1 MKKFTKASQLA
12 QIIMRTSLI
21 VSFISFLLLSLV
33 QASEV
38 KGQQGLDQ
46 QINIH
51 LKNVSF
57 NVFLKE
63 IEQKTGV
70 SFVYTNKEQVSKL
83 VTVSGDRKSAREVL
97 TPYLQINQ
105 LKLIENGNLA
115 VF

>member
-1 MKKFTKASQLA
+1 MTRSLDNQLTANQLFIIKKFKSEFKHHKLMKKFTKASQLA

-63 IEQKTGV
+63 IEQKTAV
-70 SFVYTNKEQVSKL
+70 SFLFSV
-83 VTVSGDRKSAREVL
+83 REIAWV
-97 TPYLQINQ
+97 
-105 LKLIENGNLA
+105 
-115 VF
+115 

>member
-57 NVFLKE
+57 NVFLKVVE
-63 IEQKTGV
+63 DKIC
-70 SFVYTNKEQVSKL
+70 F
-83 VTVSGDRKSAREVL
+83 
-97 TPYLQINQ
+97 
-105 LKLIENGNLA
+105 
-115 VF
+115 